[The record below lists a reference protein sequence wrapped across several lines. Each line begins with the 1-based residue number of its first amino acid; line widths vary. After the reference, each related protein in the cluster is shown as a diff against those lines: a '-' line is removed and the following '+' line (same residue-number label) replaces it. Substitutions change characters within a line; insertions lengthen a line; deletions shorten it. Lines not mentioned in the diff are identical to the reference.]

1 MGVSVGDAERRTPC
15 SRAGAGRLRTV
26 RVGQDRSVRG
36 SAYQSLFDEDEDED
50 EEPVNLRTR

>member
-36 SAYQSLFDEDEDED
+36 SAYQSLFDEDEDE
-50 EEPVNLRTR
+50 EPVNLRTR